1 MDSLAHTPPFIN
13 PPGNNSCLDLQVIG
27 GAVLSSNVEI
37 SPRILVADDDRL
49 VLSTLCVGL
58 TRAGYQVEAVA
69 SGEAALHACQ
79 KNLPDLVVL
88 DHNMPGITG
97 LEVAEQI
104 RNFTNIPILMLTAYD
119 DTELIQRA
127 AKQNINGYFVK
138 PIDSCQL
145 VPSIE
150 LSLNQVAVRDRG
162 QQISDNRIYSVNQS
176 ADSDQPEQETLIRH
190 ALEKDR
196 IELLYQPILDIQ
208 RKEVRHYEALL
219 RLVGPD
225 GGLISPDSFMSSAE
239 RSGLIRALDYRVL
252 QIAVTQLAAVETN
265 NNHLSISLNL
275 SGVHFGNPELMNR
288 IKESLLESQISP
300 EHLIFEVTETA
311 AMKDLEQAKKF
322 ITMLKDMGCRFALDD
337 FGTGYASFYYLR
349 CLPVDYIKIDGAF
362 VRDMIN
368 TESDGVFVK
377 AMVDVARGLGIRTIA
392 EYVNDKPTL
401 TLLGDC
407 GVDFAQGY
415 FIGRPGAFPLPG
427 SIGPAIQVK

>member
-1 MDSLAHTPPFIN
+1 MDLLADTPPCIS
-13 PPGNNSCLDLQVIG
+13 PKGNNSYSDLQVIG

-69 SGEAALHACQ
+69 SGEAALRACE

-104 RNFTNIPILMLTAYD
+104 RHFTNVPILMLTAYD

-127 AKQNINGYFVK
+127 AKQNINGYFIK
-138 PIDSCQL
+138 PIDSSQL

-150 LSLNQVAVRDRG
+150 LSLNQATIRDRG
-162 QQISDNRIYSVNQS
+162 QQISDNRIFSVNTP
-176 ADSDQPEQETLIRH
+176 DDQPGQEALIRY
-190 ALEKDR
+190 ALEEDR

-208 RKEVRHYEALL
+208 HNEVRHYEALL

-252 QIAVTQLAAVETN
+252 QMAVTQLAATETSSGR
-265 NNHLSISLNL
+265 LSISLNL

-311 AMKDLEQAKKF
+311 AMKDLEQAKRF

-415 FIGRPGAFPLPG
+415 FIGRPGPFPLPG
-427 SIGPAIQVK
+427 SIGSAVQVK